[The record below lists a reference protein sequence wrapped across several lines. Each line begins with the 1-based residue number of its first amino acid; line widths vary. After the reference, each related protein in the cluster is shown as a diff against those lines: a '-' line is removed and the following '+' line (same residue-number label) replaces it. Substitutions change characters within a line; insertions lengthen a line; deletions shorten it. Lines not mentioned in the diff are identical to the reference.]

1 MSTRNVRRRP
11 AGCSCVYYARGTKRG
26 SAPYSPGEMRAGLTR
41 RMVLASGVVALL
53 VSGAFVVLLLAIDNL
68 REASDETR
76 DVREELIAADRLE
89 KLVIDLETGV
99 RGFVITGEERFL
111 DPWNEARDAFPR
123 QGRRLERLVADDP
136 EQLRRVRRI
145 IQDSRSYIREYATP
159 VVDDARRGEPSSR
172 SVAVTEEG
180 RRRVDRLRAAF
191 DRLTATERARITA
204 REESADASARR
215 AVAASVAGIGG
226 SILLILA
233 FTGYLTRVIVQPIR
247 RASAMAGRLAGGDA
261 KARMPETGVA
271 EIGTLERSFNTM
283 ATSLAASR
291 DELTRL
297 VEEQAALRRVATL
310 VAQTVSAPELFETVT
325 REVGLL
331 SGADLA
337 RMERYEADGTVTGV
351 GAWSRDAEREL
362 VVGTRIALE
371 GVSVAALV
379 RERGGP
385 VRVDT
390 FAEAS
395 GPIAEE
401 ARALGIRSSVGCPI
415 VVQGRL
421 WGVIAASSKGEAPF
435 PPDTDSQIA
444 EFTELVA
451 TAVANAEAR
460 AELAASRARIVSAA
474 DETRRRIERDLHDGT
489 QQRLISLGLELR
501 LAQSTVPP
509 DLAELREE
517 IGRAAME
524 LGGVIDDLREISRGI
539 HPAILSEGGLGPA
552 LRTLARR
559 SAVPVELEVRPEA
572 RFPAPIEVAAYYV
585 VSEALANA
593 AKHAEASVAEV
604 RVEARD
610 GVLELMIHDDGVG
623 GADPARGSGLTG
635 LRDRVEALGG
645 TLSVV
650 SATHEGTSLYVKL
663 PIHVS

>member
-1 MSTRNVRRRP
+1 
-11 AGCSCVYYARGTKRG
+11 
-26 SAPYSPGEMRAGLTR
+26 
-41 RMVLASGVVALL
+41 MVLASGVVALL

-68 REASDETR
+68 RGSAEETR
-76 DVREELIAADRLE
+76 DAREELIAADRLE

-99 RGFVITGEERFL
+99 RGFVITGEESFL
-111 DPWNEARDAFPR
+111 APWNEARAAFPG
-123 QGRRLERLVADDP
+123 QARRLERLVAGDP
-136 EQLRRVRRI
+136 GQLRRVRRI
-145 IQDSRSYIREYATP
+145 ARDTGSYIRDYATP
-159 VVDDARRGEPSSR
+159 VVEQTRRGEPSAR

-180 RRRVDRLRAAF
+180 KRRVDRLRAEF
-191 DRLTATERARITA
+191 DRLTGTERARITA

-226 SILLILA
+226 SILLILI

-247 RASAMAGRLAGGDA
+247 RASSMAGRLAGGDLS
-261 KARMPETGVA
+261 ARMPETGVA
-271 EIGTLERSFNTM
+271 EIGALEQSFNTM

-291 DELTRL
+291 EELTRL

-310 VAQTVSAPELFETVT
+310 VARTVSASELFETVT
-325 REVGLL
+325 HEVGLL

-351 GAWSRDAEREL
+351 GAWSRDAEQKL

-371 GVSVAALV
+371 GVSIAALV
-379 RERGGP
+379 RDSGGP

-390 FAEAS
+390 FAQAS
-395 GPIAEE
+395 GPIADE

-421 WGVIAASSKGEAPF
+421 WGVIAASSKSEAPF
-435 PPDTDSQIA
+435 APDTEAQIA

-489 QQRLISLGLELR
+489 QQRLVSLGLELR

-509 DLAELREE
+509 DLGELREE
-517 IGRAAME
+517 IGRAAKE

-559 SAVPVELEVRPEA
+559 SAIPVELEVRRET

-593 AKHAEASVAEV
+593 AKHAHASVAEV
-604 RVEARD
+604 LVEARD
-610 GVLELMIHDDGVG
+610 GLLDLTIHDDGVG

-635 LRDRVEALGG
+635 LTDRVEALGG

-650 SATHEGTSLYVKL
+650 SSTGEGTSLHVEL
-663 PIHVS
+663 PIEEG

>member
-1 MSTRNVRRRP
+1 
-11 AGCSCVYYARGTKRG
+11 
-26 SAPYSPGEMRAGLTR
+26 
-41 RMVLASGVVALL
+41 MVLASGVVALL

-76 DVREELIAADRLE
+76 DVREELIAADQLE

-111 DPWNEARDAFPR
+111 DPWNEARAAFPG
-123 QGRRLERLVADDP
+123 QGRRLERLVADNP

-172 SVAVTEEG
+172 SVPVTEEG
-180 RRRVDRLRAAF
+180 RRRVDRLRAEF
-191 DRLTATERARITA
+191 DTLTRTERARITA
-204 REESADASARR
+204 REESADTSARR

-226 SILLILA
+226 SLLLILI

-271 EIGTLERSFNTM
+271 EIGTLQRSFNTM
-283 ATSLAASR
+283 ASSLAASR

-310 VAQTVSAPELFETVT
+310 VAQTVSAPQLFETVT

-337 RMERYEADGTVTGV
+337 RMERYEADGTITGV
-351 GAWSRDAEREL
+351 GAWSRDPEREL

-390 FAEAS
+390 FAQAS

-421 WGVIAASSKGEAPF
+421 WGVIAASSKSEAPF
-435 PPDTDSQIA
+435 PPDTESQIA

-451 TAVANAEAR
+451 TAIANAEAR

-489 QQRLISLGLELR
+489 QQRLITLGLELR

-645 TLSVV
+645 TLSVI
-650 SATHEGTSLYVKL
+650 STTHEGTSLHVEL
-663 PIHVS
+663 PIDVS

>member
-1 MSTRNVRRRP
+1 
-11 AGCSCVYYARGTKRG
+11 
-26 SAPYSPGEMRAGLTR
+26 
-41 RMVLASGVVALL
+41 MVLASGVVALL

-111 DPWNEARDAFPR
+111 DPWNEARAAFPR

-159 VVDDARRGEPSSR
+159 VVDDARRGEPSAR

-390 FAEAS
+390 FAQAA

-435 PPDTDSQIA
+435 PPDTESQIA

-509 DLAELREE
+509 ALAELREE

-593 AKHAEASVAEV
+593 AKHAQASVAKV
-604 RVEARD
+604 RVEAQD

-623 GADPARGSGLTG
+623 GANPARGSGLTG

-650 SATHEGTSLYVKL
+650 SATHEGTSLHVKL